1 MIQDFNLLATSERL
15 RESEACSE
23 LWMLLRA
30 VGDDGPA
37 VDRSRIRGLI
47 TARTSLNPVEAVGM
61 LRGELRARPS
71 HFRALLRVM
80 PVEAV
85 VQTKPEEIVAAA
97 HGLAS
102 RIGRDE
108 SFRITVEKRGTELR
122 SMEIIDAVAQ
132 GIDQRVDLGSPDWIV
147 LVEIVG
153 KLTGVSVIRREGLLN
168 VQKERARLP
177 ADG

>member
-23 LWMLLRA
+23 LWMLLRT
-30 VGDDGPA
+30 VGDDGPE

-47 TARTSLNPVEAVGM
+47 TARTNLDPVEAVGM
-61 LRGELRARPS
+61 LRGELRSNPG

-80 PVEAV
+80 PVETV
-85 VQTKPEEIVAAA
+85 VRTRPEEIVAAA

-108 SFRITVEKRGTELR
+108 SFRVTVEKRGTELR
-122 SMEIIDAVAQ
+122 SMEIIDAVAG
-132 GIDQRVDLGSPDWIV
+132 GIDRRVDLGSPDWIV

-153 KLTGVSVIRREGLLN
+153 KFTGVSVIRRDGLLN

-177 ADG
+177 SDG